1 MNVKKTKAE
10 QSELTQEALLKA
22 ARALFTEKGYA
33 ATATEEIVQRAGVT
47 RGALYHHFRDKEEL
61 FQAVFAAAER
71 ELVEKVRAAIGSAQ
85 LGPWEGLAVGCQ
97 AFLDACLEPAVQ
109 RIILLDAPSVLG
121 WETWRRIDAEYGL
134 GLVRQGLQAAVD
146 TGYIDPLPVEPLAHM
161 LLGAL
166 NEGAMFIARAE
177 NLPSARAEVGAVVD
191 RLLRGLTAAKLPQ
204 RRAGREAHTAH
215 RTKKSSERGGD
226 RPADL

>member
-1 MNVKKTKAE
+1 MNVKRSKAE
-10 QSELTQEALLKA
+10 QSELTQGALLKA
-22 ARALFTEKGYA
+22 ARELFTAKGYA
-33 ATATEEIVQRAGVT
+33 DTATEEIVQRAGVT

-61 FQAVFAAAER
+61 FQAVFEAAER

-85 LGPWEGLAVGCQ
+85 FGPWEGLSVGCQ

-109 RIILLDAPSVLG
+109 RIILLDAPAVLG

-146 TGYIDPLPVEPLAHM
+146 TGYVDPLPVDPLAHI

-166 NEGAMFIARAE
+166 NEAAMVIARAE
-177 NLPSARAEVGAVVD
+177 DVQAARAEVGAVVD
-191 RLLRGLTAAKLPQ
+191 RLLKGLTAAKLPQ
-204 RRAGREAHTAH
+204 RRRQNLPHV
-215 RTKKSSERGGD
+215 R
-226 RPADL
+226 

>member
-1 MNVKKTKAE
+1 MNVKRSKAE
-10 QSELTQEALLKA
+10 QSELTQGALLKA
-22 ARALFTEKGYA
+22 ARELFTVKGYA
-33 ATATEEIVQRAGVT
+33 DTATEEIVQRAGVT

-61 FQAVFAAAER
+61 FRAVFEAAER

-85 LGPWEGLAVGCQ
+85 LGLWEGLSVGCQ

-109 RIILLDAPSVLG
+109 RIILLDAPAVLG

-146 TGYIDPLPVEPLAHM
+146 TGYVDPLPVDPLAHI

-166 NEGAMFIARAE
+166 NEAAMVIARAE
-177 NLPSARAEVGAVVD
+177 DVQAARAEVGAVVD
-191 RLLRGLTAAKLPQ
+191 RLLKGLTVAKPPQ
-204 RRAGREAHTAH
+204 RRKAKT
-215 RTKKSSERGGD
+215 SSRSV
-226 RPADL
+226 R

>member
-1 MNVKKTKAE
+1 MNVKRTKAE

-22 ARALFTEKGYA
+22 ARELFTEKGYA

-61 FQAVFAAAER
+61 FEAVFAAAER
-71 ELVEKVRAAIGSAQ
+71 DLVEKVRAAIGSAQ
-85 LGPWEGLAVGCQ
+85 LGPWEGLSVGCQ

-177 NLPSARAEVGAVVD
+177 NLPSARAVVGAVVD
-191 RLLRGLTAAKLPQ
+191 RLLRGLTAAKLRQ

-215 RTKKSSERGGD
+215 RTKKSSEGGGD

>member
-1 MNVKKTKAE
+1 MNVKRSKAE
-10 QSELTQEALLKA
+10 QSALTRGDLLKT

-33 ATATEEIVQRAGVT
+33 GTATEEIVQQAGVT

-61 FQAVFAAAER
+61 FQAVFEDAER
-71 ELVEKVRAAIGSAQ
+71 ELVEKVRTAIGLAQ
-85 LGPWEGLAVGCQ
+85 VEPWEGLFVGCR

-134 GLVRQGLQAAVD
+134 GLVRQSLQAAMD
-146 TGYIDPLPVEPLAHM
+146 AGYVDPLPVDPLAHI

-166 NEGAMFIARAE
+166 TEAAMVSARAE
-177 NLPSARAEVGAVVD
+177 DMQSARAEVGAVVD
-191 RLLRGLTAAKLPQ
+191 RLLKGLKAAKFA
-204 RRAGREAHTAH
+204 RRKKGRTFLRSA
-215 RTKKSSERGGD
+215 R
-226 RPADL
+226 

>member
-1 MNVKKTKAE
+1 MNVKRSKAE
-10 QSELTQEALLKA
+10 QSELTQGALLQA
-22 ARALFTEKGYA
+22 ARELFTAKGYA
-33 ATATEEIVQRAGVT
+33 DTATEEIVQRAGVT

-61 FQAVFAAAER
+61 FQAVFEAAER

-85 LGPWEGLAVGCQ
+85 LGPWEGLSVGCQ

-134 GLVRQGLQAAVD
+134 GLVRHSLQAAMEAGDV
-146 TGYIDPLPVEPLAHM
+146 DPLPVEPLAHM

-166 NEGAMFIARAE
+166 NEAALLIARAE
-177 NLPSARAEVGAVVD
+177 GVQSARAEVGAVVD
-191 RLLRGLTAAKLPQ
+191 RLLKGLTAAKPSQ
-204 RRAGREAHTAH
+204 RRKARA
-215 RTKKSSERGGD
+215 SSH
-226 RPADL
+226 